1 MNWKA
6 KSKPYPSY
14 VGSCSSKF
22 HLKVENCS
30 GRFSLHFWL
39 FLPCSSA
46 AAVKT
51 VGPFVAIWLKPPH
64 LNHTALITGHLET
77 ASDALPIFWSQL
89 KSIVPPS
96 RPAFS
101 KPHPRI
107 TPKMDPPVRARS
119 QKLHVISKLHY
130 KDHST
135 ESKQLVRCGFSDPTI
150 FSSCRNNAR
159 ISV

>member
-1 MNWKA
+1 M
-6 KSKPYPSY
+6 PSE
-14 VGSCSSKF
+14 GRNCSGRFSLHF
-22 HLKVENCS
+22 RCFCLVLWQRRLKTGVSGKVCIFSPCSWILKTKYELESQEQALSILWRKLLLKIPFEGRNCS

-89 KSIVPPS
+89 KSIVSHLLAQLSPS
-96 RPAFS
+96 
-101 KPHPRI
+101 H
-107 TPKMDPPVRARS
+107 TP
-119 QKLHVISKLHY
+119 
-130 KDHST
+130 
-135 ESKQLVRCGFSDPTI
+135 E
-150 FSSCRNNAR
+150 
-159 ISV
+159 